1 MYCYRQIQ
9 DDLYWVGA
17 NNRRL
22 AMFEGVYDVPKGVSY
37 NAYLLLDEK
46 TVLFDTVDASVSER
60 LFENLDALLGDRA
73 LDYVL
78 VQHMEPDHSATL
90 YQVIQRYPNVQ
101 VVCNAA
107 TKKMIE
113 QFFPC
118 AIDDRWVETADGGS
132 FCSGRHSFAFVKAPM
147 VHWPEVQVT
156 FDTTTGTLFSA
167 DAFGVFG
174 AINGAI
180 FADEVDFER
189 DYMDEARR
197 YYCNIVGKYGMQV
210 QTLLKKAAAL
220 DIKMVCP
227 LHGFV
232 WRENIGSIVDKYL
245 HWSSYTPEEQAV
257 VIAYGSIYGGTE
269 NAAEILS
276 VMLRE
281 KGIKTVMFDVSMT
294 PASEIVAAAFRY
306 SHLVFASAT
315 YNNGIFIKMEDLL
328 NDLVAHAIQ
337 NRTVALMENG
347 TWAPTAAG
355 HMAKKLEGC
364 KDIRVLEGTVT
375 IRSSVKQEQRDQIA
389 AMADAI
395 AATM

>member
-132 FCSGRHSFAFVKAPM
+132 FSSGRHSFAFVKAPM

-189 DYMDEARR
+189 DYMDEAR
-197 YYCNIVGKYGMQV
+197 NIVGKYGMQV

-355 HMAKKLEGC
+355 HMAKKLESC
-364 KDIRVLEGTVT
+364 KDIRLLEGTVT